1 MYLNK
6 ILNYEYAKN
15 YNRVSIV
22 YCNYANYSY
31 NGNLASVC
39 INNPQINIICINQF
53 FPRKYIKIFRFSTFD
68 RRKRISKIAF
78 SRITNGLHFYSKLRT
93 LRCFF
98 CDIYAKYML
107 MH

>member
-31 NGNLASVC
+31 DGNLASVC
-39 INNPQINIICINQF
+39 INNPQINIICINQLPF
-53 FPRKYIKIFRFSTFD
+53 SAKIYKNISLFYIRSTQ
-68 RRKRISKIAF
+68 A
-78 SRITNGLHFYSKLRT
+78 HW
-93 LRCFF
+93 
-98 CDIYAKYML
+98 
-107 MH
+107 